1 MPLTINEE
9 FRLRKKVAKLEI
21 EKSELEMLT
30 ADVAELKRMM
40 KKKHGNIRWLAILLY
55 FYD

>member
-21 EKSELEMLT
+21 EKSELQMLT

-40 KKKHGNIRWLAILLY
+40 KKKDGNIR
-55 FYD
+55 